1 MKNNKKEKNKI
12 TKQNIVVMI
21 LAFLTSS
28 MSWIANI
35 GELS

>member
-1 MKNNKKEKNKI
+1 MKKKQKAKF
-12 TKQNIVVMI
+12 TKQNIVIMF